1 MLFLFLAEGFIL
13 TDVVLE
19 VHTIVVELL
28 LAIDQRLLTT
38 LLLFFELFDFLLY
51 SVICQLGQEH
61 FLLLLDK
68 FIGILGT
75 ILLRELDTAASDV
88 HGLVNVTLLLLGE
101 VLALFCIILIRRDVT
116 VFNSTQGCCTRGR
129 IFVPDP

>member
-1 MLFLFLAEGFIL
+1 MLFFLLTEGFIL

-19 VHTIVVELL
+19 VHAIVVELL

-38 LLLFFELFDFLLY
+38 LLLLFKLFDFLLY
-51 SVICQLGQEH
+51 SVISELGQEH

-101 VLALFCIILIRRDVT
+101 VLALLCISCLT
-116 VFNSTQGCCTRGR
+116 MLSL
-129 IFVPDP
+129 